1 MSKEIE
7 KALKLLAELT
17 VNKNNKQSTGLSAD
31 EEILAISQWKWNS
44 ITINSADDCPVTK
57 RKIVAWYDKFINF
70 V

>member
-17 VNKNNKQSTGLSAD
+17 VNKNNKQSAGLSAD
-31 EEILAISQWKWNS
+31 EEVLAISQWKWNA
-44 ITINSADDCPVTK
+44 ITINSADDCPKIK
-57 RKIVAWYDKFINF
+57 RDIVAWHNKFVSF